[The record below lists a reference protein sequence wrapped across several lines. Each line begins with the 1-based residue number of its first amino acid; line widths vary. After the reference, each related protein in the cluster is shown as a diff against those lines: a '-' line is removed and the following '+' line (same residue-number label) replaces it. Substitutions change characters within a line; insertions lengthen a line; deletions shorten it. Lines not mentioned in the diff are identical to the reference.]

1 MIAKRLIQTIATP
14 LVGIALATVVA
25 TSLAIPMA
33 QASETMPLTTDDQTY
48 FFEFTYSGDE
58 HRTAEVSKLD
68 DTPSYINVDN
78 MTIYDVYLYVDG
90 YHSGYYYLNTTRGG
104 YAYLVDPGQWWIH
117 NFVYENGYRKA
128 SLRGTA
134 YESGV
139 LGGQW
144 SPDSW
149 GTYRSLN

>member
-1 MIAKRLIQTIATP
+1 MISKRLIRTLATP
-14 LVGIALATVVA
+14 LVGIAFAAIVA
-25 TSLAIPMA
+25 TSPAIPTA
-33 QASETMPLTTDDQTY
+33 QADEAMPLTTVDQTY
-48 FFEFTYSGDE
+48 FFEFNYSGDE
-58 HRTAEVSKLD
+58 HRTAPVDKS
-68 DTPSYINVDN
+68 DTTASYINVDN
-78 MTIYDVYLYVDG
+78 MTVYDVYLHVDG
-90 YHSGYYYLNTTRGG
+90 YHNGYYYLNTTRGG
-104 YAYLVDPGQWWIH
+104 QAYLVDPGQWWIH
-117 NFVYENGYRKA
+117 NFVYEYGYRYA